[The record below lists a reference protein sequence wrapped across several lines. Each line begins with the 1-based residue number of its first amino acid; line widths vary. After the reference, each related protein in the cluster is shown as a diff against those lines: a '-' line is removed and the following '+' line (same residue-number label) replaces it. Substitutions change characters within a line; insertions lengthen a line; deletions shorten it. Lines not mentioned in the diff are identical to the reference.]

1 MPPRKK
7 STAKPKRSKAGIS
20 IKIQNV
26 MKQVMNERPRPR
38 PRQRT
43 DFIQPSRT
51 NPNHNLNNGSM
62 TRMFAP
68 AVTYASAPLSSFP
81 SLASLQPIQGGR
93 AQPQLAARSD
103 QPLGLPPVVAPK
115 DIRNDDLMVPVLT
128 ATRATPSRPPVGGR
142 APSRPINLVQ
152 TEFNGVDTP
161 ESNPSLF
168 AYRPSVLESQ
178 LDDKLRQSYGPRF
191 SSADLF
197 RGPANDALNEQLEPA
212 FPLTPPGVTPMRSKV
227 FQRDAAMR
235 AAASDHP

>member
-1 MPPRKK
+1 MPARKK
-7 STAKPKRSKAGIS
+7 STAKKPKKDKAGIS
-20 IKIQNV
+20 INIKNV
-26 MKQVMNERPRPR
+26 MKQIQNERPR

-168 AYRPSVLESQ
+168 AARPSL
-178 LDDKLRQSYGPRF
+178 LDTFLVDTYTPRYNRN
-191 SSADLF
+191 DLF

-212 FPLTPPGVTPMRSKV
+212 FPLTPPGYTPMRSRL
-227 FQRDAAMR
+227 FQKDAAMR
-235 AAASDHP
+235 AASSDE